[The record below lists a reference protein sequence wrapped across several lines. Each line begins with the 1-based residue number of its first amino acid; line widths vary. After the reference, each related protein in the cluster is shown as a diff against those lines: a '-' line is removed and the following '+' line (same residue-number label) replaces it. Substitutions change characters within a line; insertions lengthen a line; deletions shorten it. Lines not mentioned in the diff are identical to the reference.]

1 MSKKC
6 SLPNSNLSMFH
17 MPSQFPRTLF
27 QVKGSPVQELRET
40 ETETET
46 ETEAETCIFPNTD
59 VYYASLRA
67 CVRAYVVR
75 TNVREHEI
83 VVNAYAG
90 QSARGRSGFE
100 LT

>member
-1 MSKKC
+1 
-6 SLPNSNLSMFH
+6 MFH
-17 MPSQFPRTLF
+17 MPLPSSHALF

-40 ETETET
+40 QT
-46 ETEAETCIFPNTD
+46 ETEAETCILHNTD
-59 VYYASLRA
+59 VYASLRA
-67 CVRAYVVR
+67 RVR